1 MATFETLRDYDRL
14 ASSYKLSVVR
24 QVLPEYF
31 STSYP
36 NLVTFLESYYEHLDS
51 DENFGGIINEIL
63 TIRDVEDVTLKRLD
77 FVLDEIALGVS
88 QTQFTFPREALRNF
102 GNFFRVK
109 GSLYSAEGFF
119 RAFFDENNVEIIY
132 PKNSLIRVGDPT
144 QGKIGPEDALIL
156 QDGRIHQIF
165 SVLIKSPLSLNDWEI
180 LYRNFVHP
188 SGFFLGAEVEVITE
202 GQVSVITAESIT
214 DPDPRVKIVEQ
225 ASFNMSG
232 EREVSLLLPDDQDAD
247 SAEQRY
253 NPYRTTNFF
262 GGRGVSLLTLAKIYS
277 NLDELAGYGI
287 SFDDAGTA
295 LGSGITFDN
304 TFDTFDQ
311 REFKRYSN
319 SMVSSV

>member
-1 MATFETLRDYDRL
+1 MADFETLRDYDRL
-14 ASSYKLSVVR
+14 ATNYKLSVVR
-24 QVLPEYF
+24 KVLPEYF
-31 STSYP
+31 TTSYP
-36 NLVTFLESYYEHLDS
+36 NLVTFLEAYYDHLDS
-51 DENFGGIINEIL
+51 DENFGGIINELL

-88 QTQFTFPREALRNF
+88 HTQFTFPREALRNF

-109 GSLYSAEGFF
+109 GSLYSGEGFF
-119 RAFFDENNVEIIY
+119 RAFFNENTTQITY
-132 PKNSLIRVGDPT
+132 PKKSLLTVGDPV
-144 QGKIGPEDALIL
+144 QGKIGPEDALVL
-156 QDGRIHQIF
+156 QDGRIFQVF
-165 SVLIKSPLSLNDWEI
+165 SILIKSPLALVDWEI

-188 SGFFLGAEVEVITE
+188 AGFFLGAEVEIVAE
-202 GQVSVITAESIT
+202 GQVSIITAESIT
-214 DPDPRVKIVEQ
+214 DPDPRVKIIEA
-225 ASFNMSG
+225 ASFSMTG
-232 EREVSLLLPDDQDAD
+232 DREVSLILPDDQDAD

-262 GGRGVSLLTLAKIYS
+262 GGRGVSLLFLAKIYN

-287 SFDDAGTA
+287 SFDDAGTP
-295 LGSGITFDN
+295 LGNGITFDN

>member
-14 ASSYKLSVVR
+14 ASSYKVSVVR

-31 STSYP
+31 TTSYP
-36 NLVTFLESYYEHLDS
+36 NLITFLEAYYEHLDS
-51 DENFGGIINEIL
+51 DENFGGIVNEIL

-88 QTQFTFPREALRNF
+88 NTQFTFPREALRNF

-119 RAFFDENNVEIIY
+119 RAFFDENNIEVIY
-132 PKNSLIRVGDPT
+132 PKNSLLRVGDLT
-144 QGKIGPEDALIL
+144 QGKIGPEDAFVL
-156 QDGRIHQIF
+156 QDGRIFQIF
-165 SVLIKSPLSLNDWEI
+165 SVLIKSPLSLNDWET

-202 GQVSVITAESIT
+202 GQVTIITAESIT
-214 DPDPRVKIVEQ
+214 DPDPRVKVIEA

-232 EREVSLLLPDDQDAD
+232 DREVALLLPDDQDAD
-247 SAEQRY
+247 SALQKY
-253 NPYRTTNFF
+253 DAFRTTNFF

-277 NLDELAGYGI
+277 SLDELGGFAVRQDAEADGI
-287 SFDDAGTA
+287 QTR
-295 LGSGITFDN
+295 ITFDN
-304 TFDTFDQ
+304 TFETFDRRQ
-311 REFKRYSN
+311 LKSYVN
-319 SMVSSV
+319 STVSSV

>member
-1 MATFETLRDYDRL
+1 MATFETLKDYDRL
-14 ASSYKLSVVR
+14 ASSYKVSLVR

-31 STSYP
+31 TTSYP
-36 NLVTFLESYYEHLDS
+36 NLVTFLEAYYEHLDS
-51 DENFGGIINEIL
+51 DENFGGIVNEIL

-88 QTQFTFPREALRNF
+88 HTQFTFPREALRNF

-119 RAFFDENNVEIIY
+119 RAFFGVTNVEITY
-132 PKNSLIRVGDPT
+132 PKNSLLRVGDLT
-144 QGKIGPEDALIL
+144 QGKIGPEDAFVL
-156 QDGRIHQIF
+156 QDGRIFQIF

-202 GQVSVITAESIT
+202 GQVTIITAESIT
-214 DPDPRVKIVEQ
+214 DPDPRIKVIEA

-232 EREVSLLLPDDQDAD
+232 DREVSILVADDQDAD
-247 SAEQRY
+247 SAQQRY

-262 GGRGVSLLTLAKIYS
+262 GGRGVSLLFLAKIYS

>member
-1 MATFETLRDYDRL
+1 MANFETLRDYDRL
-14 ASSYKLSVVR
+14 ASNFKLSVVR

-31 STSYP
+31 TTSYP
-36 NLVTFLESYYEHLDS
+36 NLVTFLEAYYEHLDS
-51 DENFGGIINEIL
+51 DENFGGLINEIL

-119 RAFFDENNVEIIY
+119 RAFFDENNIEVIF
-132 PKNSLIRVGDPT
+132 PKDSLIRVGDAT
-144 QGKIGPEDALIL
+144 QGKIGPEDAFIL
-156 QDGRIHQIF
+156 TDGRIHQIF

-188 SGFFLGAEVEVITE
+188 AGFFLGAEVEVVTE

-214 DPDPRVKIVEQ
+214 DPDPRVKIIEA
-225 ASFNMSG
+225 ASFNMIG
-232 EREVSLLLPDDQDAD
+232 DREVSLLLPDDQDAD

-277 NLDELAGYGI
+277 NLNELAGYGI

-304 TFDTFDQ
+304 TFDIFDQ

>member
-188 SGFFLGAEVEVITE
+188 SGFFLGAEVEVIE

>member
-1 MATFETLRDYDRL
+1 MANFETLKDYDRL
-14 ASSYKLSVVR
+14 ASNYKLSVVR

-36 NLVTFLESYYEHLDS
+36 NLVTFLEAYYEHLDS
-51 DENFGGIINEIL
+51 DENFGGIVNEIL

-88 QTQFTFPREALRNF
+88 HTQFTFPREALKNF

-119 RAFFDENNVEIIY
+119 RAFFNENNVEIIY
-132 PKNSLIRVGDPT
+132 PKNSLLRVGDPT

-202 GQVSVITAESIT
+202 GQVTVLTGESIT
-214 DPDPRVKIVEQ
+214 DPDPRIKVIET
-225 ASFNMSG
+225 ASFGMSG
-232 EREVSLLLPDDQDAD
+232 DREVSLLLPDDQDAD
-247 SAEQRY
+247 SAQQRY

-262 GGRGVSLLTLAKIYS
+262 GGRGISLLFLAKIYS